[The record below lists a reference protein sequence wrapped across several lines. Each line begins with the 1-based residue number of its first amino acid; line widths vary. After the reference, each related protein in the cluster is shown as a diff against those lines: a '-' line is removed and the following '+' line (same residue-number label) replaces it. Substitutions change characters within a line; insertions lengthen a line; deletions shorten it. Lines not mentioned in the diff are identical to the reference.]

1 MVVDSGHMVA
11 FDEGVSMITR
21 RVSGTMASLKS
32 GEGVVFEFTGPGEVL
47 MQSRNPG
54 ALIAWLTQVLPFT
67 RS

>member
-1 MVVDSGHMVA
+1 
-11 FDEGVSMITR
+11 
-21 RVSGTMASLKS
+21 MASLKS